1 MNLRQL
7 PNTIT
12 VARMLMVPPLLWCLH
27 AGEHVAALWIA
38 LTAGFSDAL
47 DGWLAKR
54 YGWQT
59 WLGGV
64 LDPVADKLLLDASFV
79 GLWMAGAAHGCAN
92 AASAGCAGAAAVP
105 GWLAALVIGRDVVI
119 VAGASAYHFLI
130 GTVTGRPTWLSKV
143 TTVAQIAFVLAS
155 LVGLA
160 WRPLQPDASLAAK
173 WLVAALTF
181 ASGIDYV
188 VRWSLRAR
196 IAWRARRG

>member
-1 MNLRQL
+1 VNLRQL

-27 AGEHVAALWIA
+27 TGDHVAALWIA

-64 LDPVADKLLLDASFV
+64 LDPIADKLLLDASFV
-79 GLWMAGAAHGCAN
+79 GLWL
-92 AASAGCAGAAAVP
+92 AAAVP
-105 GWLAALVIGRDVVI
+105 GWLAALVVGRDVAI
-119 VAGASAYHFLI
+119 VSGALAYHFLI
-130 GTVTGRPTWLSKV
+130 GTVAGRPTLLSKV
-143 TTVAQIAFVLAS
+143 TTVAQIAFVLAL
-155 LVGLA
+155 LVGLV
-160 WRPLQPDASLAAK
+160 WRPLPQDVLFAAIG
-173 WLVAALTF
+173 LVAALTF

-188 VRWSLRAR
+188 VRWGLRAR
-196 IAWRARRG
+196 NAWQARRG